1 MDGAGMIRKLIV
13 HVNAFPMDFP
23 TSIAL
28 IVSLIAIVAVIFLL
42 SRQKNGSVAQENAQ
56 LIDELHHIRRDAEAL
71 HIQLRTELHQ
81 RLDATNDRL
90 FRSTTDQSTLLQ
102 GNLKQTSDMI
112 QTLVTQ
118 FTGQFKEQSGEFK
131 ATQKQILDYGSQLAD
146 LQNILKNPKQRGI
159 LGEYF
164 LETVLRNT
172 LPPESYQMQYKFT
185 DGEIV
190 DAAVFINEKV
200 VPIDSKFSLENYNRL
215 AEETNPDTKKR
226 LEQAFLGDLKARIIE
241 TAKYIRPTEGTVDF
255 AFMFIP
261 HEAIYYELLVNKIG
275 AGSGEEQENI
285 LQRAAS
291 KHHVIIVSPTSF
303 LAYLQTVLQGLNAM
317 KLEARTQEIRQRM
330 AEFGK
335 HMEAYSAHFQNVGKH
350 LTTTANQYNLAAKEF
365 GKIDKDIYRIT
376 EGAAGKTFEVLE
388 AEKPVIE

>member
-1 MDGAGMIRKLIV
+1 MIRKYIH
-13 HVNAFPMDFP
+13 HVNTYFMDFP
-23 TSIAL
+23 SILAVIVFIAAL
-28 IVSLIAIVAVIFLL
+28 GAIVHFLFK
-42 SRQKNGSVAQENAQ
+42 QKNMDLGMKNSP
-56 LIDELHHIRRDAEAL
+56 LIDELRNLRRDVESLNAQ
-71 HIQLRTELHQ
+71 HRTELQQ
-81 RLDATNDRL
+81 RLDAMNDRL
-90 FRSTTDQSTLLQ
+90 FRSSSDQSTLLQ

-118 FTGQFKEQSGEFK
+118 FTGQFKEQAGEFK

-172 LPPESYQMQYKFT
+172 LPPEGYQMQYKFQ

-190 DAAVFINEKV
+190 DAVVFIKDKV
-200 VPIDSKFSLENYNRL
+200 VPVDSKFSLENYNRL
-215 AEETNPDTKKR
+215 AEETNTDTKKR
-226 LEQAFLGDLKARIIE
+226 LEQLFLGDLKARILE

-317 KLEARTQEIRQRM
+317 KLEERTQEIRQRM

-335 HMEAYSAHFQNVGKH
+335 HMEAYSGYFQNVGKH

-376 EGAAGKTFEVLE
+376 EGQAGKTFEIAE
-388 AEKPVIE
+388 AAKPTEE

>member
-1 MDGAGMIRKLIV
+1 MNVLLV
-13 HVNAFPMDFP
+13 L
-23 TSIAL
+23 IAL
-28 IVSLIAIVAVIFLL
+28 LLAALCVGVFLL
-42 SRQKNGSVAQENAQ
+42 YRKQSNETKT
-56 LIDELHHIRRDAEAL
+56 DEPLVEELRTLRRDLEQTNAL
-71 HIQLRTELHQ
+71 QRNELQQ
-81 RLDATNDRL
+81 RLDSLNDRL
-90 FRSTTDQSTLLQ
+90 FRSASEQTGQFQT
-102 GNLKQTSDMI
+102 NLSKTSDMI
-112 QTLVTQ
+112 RTLVTQ
-118 FTGQFKEQSGEFK
+118 FTSQFNEQSTQFQM
-131 ATQKQILDYGSQLAD
+131 AQKQILDYGSQLAD

-164 LETVLRNT
+164 LETVLHNA
-172 LPPESYQMQYKFT
+172 LPPEGFQMQYKFK

-190 DAAVFINEKV
+190 DAVVFVKEKI

-226 LEQAFLGDLKARIIE
+226 LEQSFVADLKARVLE
-241 TAKYIRPTEGTVDF
+241 TSKYIRPEEGTVDF

-275 AGSGEEQENI
+275 AGGGEEQENV

-317 KLEARTQEIRQRM
+317 KIEEKSKEIRQRM

-335 HMEAYSAHFQNVGKH
+335 HMQAYETHFQNVGKH
-350 LTTTANQYNLAAKEF
+350 LTTTANQYNLATKEF
-365 GKIDKDIYRIT
+365 AKIDKDVYRIT
-376 EGAAGKTFEVLE
+376 EGQAGKTFEGIE
-388 AEKPVIE
+388 AEKPAEE

>member
-1 MDGAGMIRKLIV
+1 MDALTLATLLLAAGALGVALYVFARKKQ
-13 HVNAFPMDFP
+13 
-23 TSIAL
+23 TSDTPENTAL
-28 IVSLIAIVAVIFLL
+28 VDELRHLRRDVELL
-42 SRQKNGSVAQENAQ
+42 NAQ
-56 LIDELHHIRRDAEAL
+56 H
-71 HIQLRTELHQ
+71 RTELQQ
-81 RLDATNDRL
+81 RLDAMNDRL
-90 FRSTTDQSTLLQ
+90 FRSSNDQSTLLQ
-102 GNLKQTSDMI
+102 SNLKQTSDMI

-118 FTGQFKEQSGEFK
+118 FTGQFKEQAGEFK

-172 LPPESYQMQYKFT
+172 LPPASFQMQYKFQ
-185 DGEIV
+185 DGDIV
-190 DAAVFINEKV
+190 DAAVFVQEKV
-200 VPIDSKFSLENYNRL
+200 VPVDSKFSLENYNRL
-215 AEETNPDTKKR
+215 AVETNQDSKKR
-226 LEQAFLGDLKARIIE
+226 LEQAFLGDLKARILE

-275 AGSGEEQENI
+275 AGNGDEQENI
-285 LQRAAS
+285 LQRAAA

-335 HMEAYSAHFQNVGKH
+335 HMEAYAGYFQNVGKH

-376 EGAAGKTFEVLE
+376 EGQAGKTFELLE
-388 AEKPVIE
+388 AEKPSLD

>member
-1 MDGAGMIRKLIV
+1 MEFLPLLALLV
-13 HVNAFPMDFP
+13 
-23 TSIAL
+23 SIAA
-28 IVSLIAIVAVIFLL
+28 VGAVIYLVRKQ
-42 SRQKNGSVAQENAQ
+42 SSAGSDEGTVR
-56 LIDELHHIRRDAEAL
+56 LVDELRNLRRDVESL
-71 HIQLRTELHQ
+71 NTQHRTEFQQ
-81 RLDATNDRL
+81 RLDAMNDRL
-90 FRSTTDQSTLLQ
+90 FRSSNDQSTQLQ
-102 GNLKQTSDMI
+102 GNLKQTSEMI

-118 FTGQFKEQSGEFK
+118 FTSQFKEQSGEFK
-131 ATQKQILDYGSQLAD
+131 STQKQILDYGSQLAD

-164 LETVLRNT
+164 LETVLHNT
-172 LPPESYQMQYKFT
+172 LPPEGFQMQYKFK

-190 DAAVFINEKV
+190 DAAVFVKEKV

-215 AEETNPDTKKR
+215 ADETNPDTKKR
-226 LEQAFLGDLKARIIE
+226 LEQAFLGDLKARILE

-261 HEAIYYELLVNKIG
+261 HEAIYYELLINKIG
-275 AGSGEEQENI
+275 AGGGDESENI

-317 KLEARTQEIRQRM
+317 KIEEKSKEIRQRL

-335 HMEAYSAHFQNVGKH
+335 HLQAYEGYFQNVGKH
-350 LTTTANQYNLAAKEF
+350 LTTTANQYNLATKEF
-365 GKIDKDIYRIT
+365 AKIDKDIYRIT
-376 EGAAGKTFEVLE
+376 DGQVGKTFEALE
-388 AEKPVIE
+388 VEKPTTE

>member
-1 MDGAGMIRKLIV
+1 MEFLPV
-13 HVNAFPMDFP
+13 L
-23 TSIAL
+23 AL
-28 IVSLIAIVAVIFLL
+28 LVSLAAIGVVVVLL
-42 SRQKNGSVAQENAQ
+42 RKQQSGGNAEESAR
-56 LIDELHHIRRDAEAL
+56 LVEELHYFRRDAEAL
-71 HIQLRTELHQ
+71 HSQLRTEIQQ

-90 FRSTTDQSTLLQ
+90 FRSSSDQSSLLQ

-172 LPPESYQMQYKFT
+172 LPPEGFQMQYKFK

-190 DAAVFINEKV
+190 DAAVFIKEKV

-226 LEQAFLGDLKARIIE
+226 LEQAFLGDLKARILE

-317 KLEARTQEIRQRM
+317 KLEERTQEIRQRM

-335 HMEAYSAHFQNVGKH
+335 HMEAYTGHFQNVGKH

-376 EGAAGKTFEVLE
+376 EGAAGKTFELLE
-388 AEKPVIE
+388 AEKPIAE